1 MKKIFTYMA
10 VVAVAVLTAC
20 SDSDIADIST
30 GTAAPSEYSNV
41 NSIVMPTMTHEEGW
55 ENAPEIFSK
64 STYDYDYTAGKMAFS
79 WTIGDKVGV
88 YPVKYMD
95 GEIQRTCEPGNST
108 VIGWTIHQVQNSGNN
123 SFGIFDIDDAH
134 ISTYYGES
142 YIAVYPYILDDRD
155 YRDIPITYEGQLQTE
170 SPKIGCYVK
179 RATPE
184 QLTAYVNSEKA
195 ACEHL
200 TPYDYMVDKERLAN
214 EIGGKIRFQMKRLGA
229 TVRFY
234 MVAPENIVFD
244 SLQLYNPAAS
254 FVKQTTLDASQ
265 ERFVD
270 PTKTSH
276 VMSLQLNRFGFD
288 YTTRTANDDYYY
300 NASIGWIMIGYMMV
314 APIDLSGESTPM
326 STLYLIGREP
336 LCYTTHDEYN
346 TAWGTTLSAT
356 QFAAL
361 TTAQKIKLYDNV
373 DDYNADNHK
382 SLSAEAFAALSKE
395 ARRMVYPDVE
405 AFNAAKGTT
414 LSAAEFE
421 KLTIGQKITRYTRK
435 VFKADNLAKKNIQA
449 DIMYQ
454 WAVRGATEDDPIEFN
469 LIEIQEWKNGPGF
482 TNAEG
487 VGTEDW

>member
-1 MKKIFTYMA
+1 MA
-10 VVAVAVLTAC
+10 LVAVAVLTAC

-55 ENAPEIFSK
+55 ENAPAVFSK

-79 WTIGDKVGV
+79 WTVGDEVGV
-88 YPVKYMD
+88 YPIKYME
-95 GEIQRTCEPGNST
+95 GGIQKTHDADDST
-108 VIGWTIHQVQNSGNN
+108 VLGWRINQVQNSGNN

-134 ISTYYGES
+134 ISTHYGES
-142 YIAVYPYILDDRD
+142 YIAVYPYILDDTD

-200 TPYDYMVDKERLAN
+200 TPYDYMVDKEREAN
-214 EIGGKIRFQMKRLGA
+214 EVGGKMRFQMKRLGS

-265 ERFVD
+265 EKFVA

-300 NASIGWIMIGYMMV
+300 NSNIGWVMIGYMMI
-314 APIDLSGESTPM
+314 APIDLTGESTPT

-336 LCYTTHDEYN
+336 HYYANVEAYN
-346 TAWGTTLSAT
+346 TGKFGETTTSYIDEDAFNALT
-356 QFAAL
+356 QQEKMIIYETKEAFNTAKGLTGEDALNDEEFAAL
-361 TTAQKIKLYDNV
+361 TTAQKM
-373 DDYNADNHK
+373 
-382 SLSAEAFAALSKE
+382 SE
-395 ARRMVYPDVE
+395 
-405 AFNAAKGTT
+405 
-414 LSAAEFE
+414 
-421 KLTIGQKITRYTRK
+421 YTRK
-435 VFKADNLAKKNIQA
+435 VFKAENLAKKNIQA

-454 WAVRGATEDDPIEFN
+454 WAVRGAEEDAPIEFQN
-469 LIEIQEWKNGPGF
+469 ITIQEWTEGPGF
-482 TNAEG
+482 TNADG
-487 VGTEDW
+487 DGTADW